1 MSIISLNSY
10 LYSLCKYLVALS
22 RYLCTLTLGPLQV
35 LSRHF
40 VCTGHRMSL
49 RCNSTDSGSKQS
61 ANKQSQFPY
70 NCFRTAVP
78 QPKQFVGKTTVFETC
93 VSTRTDVPTSFAIA
107 DQFLINSRR
116 REENFKIAF
125 LITWIFE
132 LSDQTHWKYYNILI
146 VPDIL
151 YKKKTILLWVSTTDK
166 LEMAFKEC
174 ITLFI
179 FLFLKGKY

>member
-1 MSIISLNSY
+1 M
-10 LYSLCKYLVALS
+10 YSDPWTLTGFVSS
-22 RYLCTLTLGPLQV
+22 RYTA
-35 LSRHF
+35 HK
-40 VCTGHRMSL
+40 MSL

-116 REENFKIAF
+116 REENFKIVF
-125 LITWIFE
+125 RITWIFE
-132 LSDQTHWKYYNILI
+132 LSDKTHWKYYNILI

-151 YKKKTILLWVSTTDK
+151 NKKKTILLWVSTTDK

-179 FLFLKGKY
+179 FLFLKGNYEQNFQWWNK